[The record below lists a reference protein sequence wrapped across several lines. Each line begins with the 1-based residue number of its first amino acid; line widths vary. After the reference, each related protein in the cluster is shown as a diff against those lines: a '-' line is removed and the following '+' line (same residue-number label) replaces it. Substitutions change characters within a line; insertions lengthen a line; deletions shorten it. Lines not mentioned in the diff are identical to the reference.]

1 MPLPLNIVEKI
12 LDNADYRTL
21 LKFSRSSRMAN
32 FVAQP
37 LLQERKAPI
46 SAKIV
51 FELQNDWLRDC
62 VCVTDIQDERKMIE
76 WSSQEGVEQEL
87 YKDLSQYVSTHV
99 VLHVT
104 SSAHLKKT
112 SVFPKFAEMGLF
124 AETKTLTFHV
134 DKRMGFRNY
143 AKWFPNLYRYDGQRN
158 TGTLIV
164 RKQFRGLSTFRKF
177 IGNYPASEFFRLSM
191 NVSEDVIVTDDCLD
205 FIMEQHRAKKTP
217 LKVFVLNVES
227 QLRANVNKI
236 IEFLKFAAW
245 SCVEYKARE
254 PQNGEEGAEQ
264 NAPRCYIEISSP
276 FEESDDDSKTKMKF
290 ALQRMGVTP
299 TETAWKPSRDRFRP
313 EYLFFCW
320 VFKLG
325 TTEMVFRLQ
334 DPPYDTEFQNVV
346 VGSPYNNE

>member
-1 MPLPLNIVEKI
+1 MPLPLIIVEKI
-12 LDNADYRTL
+12 LNEADYRTV
-21 LKFSRSSRMAN
+21 LKFSRSSKMAN

-37 LLQERKAPI
+37 LLQYWNEQDG
-46 SAKIV
+46 
-51 FELQNDWLRDC
+51 FE
-62 VCVTDIQDERKMIE
+62 K
-76 WSSQEGVEQEL
+76 EL
-87 YKDLSQYVSTHV
+87 YEELSQYISTHV
-99 VLHVT
+99 ELHVA
-104 SSAHLKKT
+104 SSSSLKKT
-112 SVFPKFAEMGLF
+112 AVFFKFAEMGLF
-124 AETKTLTFHV
+124 AETETLAFHV

-143 AKWFPNLYRYDGQRN
+143 ARWFPNLYRYDGLRN
-158 TGTLIV
+158 TGTLNV
-164 RKQFRGLSTFRKF
+164 RKQFRGLLTFRKF
-177 IGNYPASEFFRLSM
+177 IGTYPASEFFRLS
-191 NVSEDVIVTDDCLD
+191 VSLSEEVILTDECLD
-205 FIMEQHRAKKTP
+205 CIMEQHRAKKTP

-236 IEFLKFAAW
+236 VEFLKFAAW
-245 SCVEYKARE
+245 SCAEYETRE
-254 PQNGEEGAEQ
+254 PQIGENGAKQ
-264 NAPRCYIEISSP
+264 KAPRCYIEINSP

-334 DPPYDTEFQNVV
+334 DPPYNTEFQNVV